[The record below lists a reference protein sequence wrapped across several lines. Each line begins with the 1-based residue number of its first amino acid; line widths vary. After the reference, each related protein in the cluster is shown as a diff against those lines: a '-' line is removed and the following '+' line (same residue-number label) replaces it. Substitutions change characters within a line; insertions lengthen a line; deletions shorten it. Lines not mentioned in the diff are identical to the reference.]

1 MKETN
6 NNVKGLKK
14 QLAAAV
20 AMVCVAAVA
29 LGSSTYAWFV
39 SNNTVTGKTASISA
53 QSNAPF
59 LVISNDAITKTSTKT
74 EETTT
79 VADKTLYPVQMVAAN
94 DDATV
99 FTWQSAYA
107 SASDTSTEKAT
118 TRFTVQDADKE
129 NYYVKQTFQIGTNG
143 TTKGQF
149 KNLRVSGVTVTPGQT
164 DDELKN
170 AIRVMVVCG
179 AEIAIYDQSGTLV
192 TTYNNSTTTTASNQ
206 TITGLTAEENRQ
218 ANGTTTNAAYL
229 TTANDVFPTT
239 AGEIG
244 DKTVDVYVYYD
255 GAVAN
260 VRTDNLDKLGSV
272 KATVSFTADD
282 AAAPTANN

>member
-1 MKETN
+1 
-6 NNVKGLKK
+6 
-14 QLAAAV
+14 
-20 AMVCVAAVA
+20 
-29 LGSSTYAWFV
+29 
-39 SNNTVTGKTASISA
+39 
-53 QSNAPF
+53 
-59 LVISNDAITKTSTKT
+59 
-74 EETTT
+74 
-79 VADKTLYPVQMVAAN
+79 
-94 DDATV
+94 
-99 FTWQSAYA
+99 
-107 SASDTSTEKAT
+107 
-118 TRFTVQDADKE
+118 
-129 NYYVKQTFQIGTNG
+129 
-143 TTKGQF
+143 
-149 KNLRVSGVTVTPGQT
+149 
-164 DDELKN
+164 
-170 AIRVMVVCG
+170 MVVCG

>member
-1 MKETN
+1 
-6 NNVKGLKK
+6 
-14 QLAAAV
+14 
-20 AMVCVAAVA
+20 MVCVAAVA

-129 NYYVKQTFQIGTNG
+129 NYYVKQTFHIGTNG